1 MKPKQQ
7 TRRPLVPRGVHLV
20 PDGLTPDD
28 FEWMPPAQVRAQI
41 KRRDARELAAMWH
54 RWRIAQDEILA
65 DWHPEQCARVEKIVL
80 EIDAAQQEQQLRDGE
95 EKRRTFIEADCAQRV
110 QERGHLRKASHHS
123 GQLPLP
129 GLLTIVVGSEMR
141 NRCRK

>member
-1 MKPKQQ
+1 VDAP
-7 TRRPLVPRGVHLV
+7 T
-20 PDGLTPDD
+20 
-28 FEWMPPAQVRAQI
+28 QVRAQI

-65 DWHPEQCARVEKIVL
+65 DWRPEQCARVEKIVL

-95 EKRRTFIEADCAQRV
+95 EKRRTFIEADCAKRV
-110 QERGHLRKASHHS
+110 QESGHLRKASHHS

-129 GLLTIVVGSEMR
+129 WLLTIVVGSEMR
-141 NRCRK
+141 NRCGM